1 MSACTCPDPAPAAA
15 AVERLADPGPL
26 SAPRLA
32 GAGGVLAVIG
42 VVAFTAL
49 LLTDAARAWGALLAA
64 TVAVTW
70 TSLGALAFLA
80 MHDAGGA
87 RWTAPIRRAAEG
99 WSGGLPLTLA
109 ALVALAACGAPLL
122 YDWFALAGTPGHE
135 HLFAGH
141 AKAAWMSPARWI
153 ATTIGITLVW
163 LALRH
168 AFVGGIGRKPRRAV
182 LLLVVAGYG
191 LGLFTWD
198 VVLALDSRFVSSMA
212 GMYAAV
218 GGLQCALAL
227 ITITAVWWS
236 RGRHADAFRQHT
248 FHDLGTWTIGL
259 ACVWA
264 YIAFAQYLIIAFG
277 GMDNET
283 AFYLRR
289 MQNGWDVVLMVV
301 ALLRFPLPFLLLLS
315 QRTRTCRYAL
325 PIASAAILAGGWLDC
340 AWLVV
345 PHLFP
350 QGMPT
355 LGLLPELAVGLGFAG
370 GLLLLALRYWRRHGT
385 LAHGDPD
392 LVPVVNAEHLH

>member
-1 MSACTCPDPAPAAA
+1 MSAFTCPDPAPAAG

-26 SAPRLA
+26 GAPRLA
-32 GAGGVLAVIG
+32 GAGAVLAVIG

-70 TSLGALAFLA
+70 TSVGALAFLA
-80 MHDAGGA
+80 MHDLGGA

-99 WSGGLPLTLA
+99 WSGGLLLTLA
-109 ALVALAACGAPLL
+109 AVVALAAAGAPLL
-122 YDWFALAGTPGHE
+122 YDWFALAGTPAHE

-141 AKAAWMSPARWI
+141 AKALWMSPARWI
-153 ATTIGITLVW
+153 ATTLALVLAW
-163 LALRH
+163 LALRQ
-168 AFVGGIGRKPRRAV
+168 AFVGGIGRQPRRSVLV
-182 LLLVVAGYG
+182 LLAGGFG

-198 VVLALDSRFVSSMA
+198 LVLALDSRFVSSMA
-212 GMYAAV
+212 GIYAAV
-218 GGLQCALAL
+218 SGLQCALAL

-236 RGRHADAFRQHT
+236 RGRHADAFRSHT

-289 MQNGWDVVLMVV
+289 MQNGWEVVLTVV

-315 QRTRTCRYAL
+315 QRTRACRYAL

-370 GLLLLALRYWRRHGT
+370 GMILLALQFWRRRGT